1 MVLDH
6 IVSSEWI
13 TIIFGRIYIQ
23 FLWRFVQMVRSRI
36 KNGIVIRRKRFTSRG
51 YGGITYINCV
61 GSALNI
67 FNLYIWFGEL
77 AFDHLFNSCAIL
89 FGFIMFGISILFPVM
104 KTIVVLVLFSTYNHN
119 SHASGSYAI
128 TP

>member
-6 IVSSEWI
+6 SVLRMDHFDFW
-13 TIIFGRIYIQ
+13 TPLHPIF
-23 FLWRFVQMVRSRI
+23 VTVCAKVRSRI
-36 KNGIVIRRKRFTSRG
+36 KNWLVRRRKLFTSRG
-51 YGGITYINCV
+51 YRGIFYINFV

-77 AFDHLFNSCAIL
+77 AFDHLFNSCAIW
-89 FGFIMFGISILFPVM
+89 FRFIKFGISMLFSVV

-119 SHASGSYAI
+119 SHSSGGCAI